1 MSLNMRF
8 GSHSF
13 RRLYQSLRGRSVL
26 FRAAGPAAAG
36 ADIEATSRSASAAAA
51 DEGKKHRPTYRECCL
66 CRISRER
73 RHMLSIT
80 ASIPAD
86 PNRIRYVCGDC
97 ILALSRRWE
106 ERQPGAAN

>member
-1 MSLNMRF
+1 MRF
-8 GSHSF
+8 ASHSL

-36 ADIEATSRSASAAAA
+36 ADIEATSRSAGAAA
-51 DEGKKHRPTYRECCL
+51 DDERKKHRPTYRECCL

-97 ILALSRRWE
+97 IRALSRRWE